1 MLKSA
6 APLTQPMTNA
16 IKDAEKVGNGRLKV
30 ATGTRTGTT
39 VALINRGLVEA
50 GSVNYLT
57 EAGVRLHENLALTA
71 AQAVRDAELK
81 AQRKLTAEEDAKLE
95 APMQAETHSVKANSE
110 GYWTKGCGAD
120 ILARDTQAVPAFP
133 NDNRAPVA
141 GEQVMTAPRDSAG
154 GWKVTD
160 AGRNPLTA
168 GHPEDVVELDLPQRT
183 PGLALTQELTGQ
195 QQPLVVAERPT
206 RRLAVLLRDLGAEV
220 LERATRETFV
230 AVGAEWKHLEGTRV
244 RIGCMGGD
252 VFHQRNLHIMEAGSG
267 QELDWKRAGDASV
280 DTALTLHVG
289 ATVLVDGCRVY
300 QVQASR
306 AGDLPMLVPVK

>member
-1 MLKSA
+1 MAKSA

-30 ATGTRTGTT
+30 ATGTRTGTV

-50 GSVNYLT
+50 GTVNYLT
-57 EAGVRLHENLALTA
+57 ATGVRLHENLAETA
-71 AQAVRDAELK
+71 RVAARDAELK
-81 AQRKLTAEEDAKLE
+81 EQRKLTAEEDAKLE

-110 GYWTKGCGAD
+110 GYWTRGCGAD
-120 ILARDTQAVPAFP
+120 ILARDAELIEK
-133 NDNRAPVA
+133 DR
-141 GEQVMTAPRDSAG
+141 SAE
-154 GWKVTD
+154 WRVTD

-168 GHPEDVVELDLPQRT
+168 TTSQTTQQQMVGRGLRVAPEDAVELDLPQRT

-195 QQPLVVAERPT
+195 QQPLVVTERPM

-220 LERATRETFV
+220 LERASRETFV

-244 RIGCMGGD
+244 RIGCMDGD
-252 VFHQRNLHIMEAGSG
+252 VFHQRNLHIMEAGNG
-267 QELDWKRAGDASV
+267 RELDWKRAGDATV

-300 QVQASR
+300 QVQASW